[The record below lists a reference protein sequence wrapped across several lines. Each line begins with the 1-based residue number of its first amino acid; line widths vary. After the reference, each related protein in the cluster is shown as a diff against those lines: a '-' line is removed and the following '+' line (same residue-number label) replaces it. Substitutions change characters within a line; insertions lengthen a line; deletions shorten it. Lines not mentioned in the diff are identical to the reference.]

1 MAYAPINGERRGAG
15 IHMTGRE
22 RLHAVLR
29 KQSTDRLAWTTLV
42 DNGMG
47 MMCSI
52 SIRELTQEDSRQ
64 LASLLCE
71 DRVLRRD
78 LGMAR
83 EDRPTGEAFDRHIR
97 DWCRSRNAFTYAI
110 ILGDG
115 TAIGT
120 ISLSHINRE
129 NHSARIG
136 YWIGSSYRNR
146 GYGTKAFERVM
157 AEALS
162 QGMTRVRASIE
173 RDNLPSRRIW
183 EGHSGYV
190 AHREGEKV
198 TYEIE
203 LNESVD

>member
-1 MAYAPINGERRGAG
+1 
-15 IHMTGRE
+15 
-22 RLHAVLR
+22 
-29 KQSTDRLAWTTLV
+29 
-42 DNGMG
+42 

-52 SIRELTQEDSRQ
+52 SIREPTQEDSRQ

-71 DRVLRRD
+71 DCILRRD

-83 EDRPTGEAFDRHIR
+83 EDRPTGEAFGRHIR

-110 ILGDG
+110 ILGEG

-120 ISLSHINRE
+120 ISLSHIDRE
-129 NHSARIG
+129 DHSARIG

-146 GYGTKAFERVM
+146 GYGTKAFERAM

-162 QGMTRVRASIE
+162 QGMVRVRASIE

-183 EGHSGYV
+183 EAHGGYV
-190 AHREGEKV
+190 IRHEGEKA

-203 LNESVD
+203 FNEFVD